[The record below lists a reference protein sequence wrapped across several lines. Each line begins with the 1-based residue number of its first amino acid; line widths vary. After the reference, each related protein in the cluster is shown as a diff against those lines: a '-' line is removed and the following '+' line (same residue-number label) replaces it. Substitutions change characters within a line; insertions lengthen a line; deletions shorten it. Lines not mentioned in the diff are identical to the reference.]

1 MSSNRFSHG
10 NRILWLGIGAA
21 IAMTLLAGIAF
32 ALGIRIRP
40 SDSPDVNEL
49 QAFSEGFGEG
59 ADTVRMAYLGDLSD
73 EIDESSGVAVSRRD
87 DGVFW
92 THNDQKGQPF
102 IYGVRL
108 DGTIETRV
116 QINGAEAE
124 DWEDIA
130 LGRCPVAGGPQLAC
144 LFIADIGDNDAE
156 RDEIQI
162 YVVPE
167 PALSASSARVEI
179 TYRLTYPD
187 GPTDAEAIA
196 VLGDLLYL
204 VSKGEDGSARLY
216 RYVLGA
222 PGSGVLELIGRL
234 PINVDEREQRITAA
248 AFSPD
253 GAMLAL
259 RSFESV
265 YLVSTRNPLS
275 SPVVCSLGPEQPQGE
290 GMDFLEPGVLLL
302 STEREDGRAPLIRAR
317 CP

>member
-1 MSSNRFSHG
+1 MSHG

-21 IAMTLLAGIAF
+21 VAMTILAGLAF

-40 SDSPDVNEL
+40 SDSPDPADL

-59 ADTVRMAYLGDLSD
+59 ADTVRMAYLGDLAD
-73 EIDESSGVAVSRRD
+73 EINESSGVAVSRRE
-87 DGVFW
+87 DGLFW
-92 THNDQKGQPF
+92 THNDQAGQPF
-102 IYGVRL
+102 LYGVRL
-108 DGTIETRV
+108 NGTVETRV
-116 QINGAEAE
+116 RITGADAA

-130 LGRCPVAGGPQLAC
+130 LGRCPASQSAERAC
-144 LFIADIGDNDAE
+144 LFIGDIGDNDAD

-167 PALSASSARVEI
+167 PAVEASSAAVEA

-196 VLGDLLYL
+196 VLGELLYL
-204 VSKGEDGSARLY
+204 ISKGDDGSARLY
-216 RYVLGA
+216 RYALGA
-222 PGSGVLELIGRL
+222 PGTGVLELVGRL
-234 PINVDEREQRITAA
+234 PIRVNEREERITAA

-253 GAMLAL
+253 GARLAL

-265 YLVSTRNPLS
+265 YLLSTQNPLS
-275 SPVVCSLGPEQPQGE
+275 SPVVCPLGAEQPQGE
-290 GMDFLEPGVLLL
+290 GMDFLEAGVLLL
-302 STEREDGRAPLIRAR
+302 STEREEGRAPLIRAR